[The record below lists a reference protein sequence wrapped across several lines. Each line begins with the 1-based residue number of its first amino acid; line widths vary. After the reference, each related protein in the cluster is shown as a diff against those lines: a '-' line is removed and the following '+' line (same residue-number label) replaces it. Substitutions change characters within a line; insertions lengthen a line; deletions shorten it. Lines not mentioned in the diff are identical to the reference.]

1 MVIILR
7 FDWNLKNFSGGTIG
21 VSRLDFTGKEGGWG
35 VSNALIVRLSA
46 VGFLARCLLLL
57 LVLCLHLLYSV
68 MWWLHT
74 QDLRRLYCIVS
85 IYTYNV
91 YYVTMALILKL
102 LYNIPIFY
110 FNRLNGH
117 SERSSFNALCSKG
130 LSRWSFDFLVSFCYL
145 ALLPAFPAAAA
156 FAVCYVSLMLAA
168 AAFEAFG
175 MPALYYL
182 QGFTALFV
190 FILAFLVRFCL
201 KSCNI

>member
-1 MVIILR
+1 MKFEKFFWGYYR
-7 FDWNLKNFSGGTIG
+7 GFKAWFYREN
-21 VSRLDFTGKEGGWG
+21 GGWG

-46 VGFLARCLLLL
+46 VGLLARCLLLL
-57 LVLCLHLLYSV
+57 LVYYLHLLYNV
-68 MWWLHT
+68 MWWLYIE
-74 QDLRRLYCIVS
+74 DLRRFVYIVS

-91 YYVTMALILKL
+91 YYVTRALILKL

-117 SERSSFNALCSKG
+117 SERSSLNALCSKG

-145 ALLPAFPAAAA
+145 ALLPACPAATDFWACYVSIMLTVAA
-156 FAVCYVSLMLAA
+156 FA
-168 AAFEAFG
+168 AFG
-175 MPALYYL
+175 IPALYYL
-182 QGFTALFV
+182 QGFTALCV

>member
-1 MVIILR
+1 MKFEKFFWGYYR
-7 FDWNLKNFSGGTIG
+7 GFKAWFYWEN
-21 VSRLDFTGKEGGWG
+21 GGWG

-46 VGFLARCLLLL
+46 VGLLARCLLLL
-57 LVLCLHLLYSV
+57 LVYYLHLLYSV
-68 MWWLHT
+68 IWCLYIKG
-74 QDLRRLYCIVS
+74 LRLFVYVVS

-91 YYVTMALILKL
+91 YYVIRAFILKL

-117 SERSSFNALCSKG
+117 FERSSLNALCSKAF
-130 LSRWSFDFLVSFCYL
+130 SRWSFDFLVSFCYL
-145 ALLPAFPAAAA
+145 ALLPAYPAAAA
-156 FAVCYVSLMLAA
+156 FAACYVYIMLTT
-168 AAFEAFG
+168 AAFASFV

-182 QGFTALFV
+182 QGFTALCV